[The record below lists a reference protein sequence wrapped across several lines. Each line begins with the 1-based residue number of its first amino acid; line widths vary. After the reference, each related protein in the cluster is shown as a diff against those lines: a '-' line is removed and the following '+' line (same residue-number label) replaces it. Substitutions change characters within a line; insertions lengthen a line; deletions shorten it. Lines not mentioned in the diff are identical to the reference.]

1 MRDYVIVAS
10 GLLKCILMDYFPPKF
25 PYILCAHSRL
35 DSSFCCSYIAT
46 GSIVSTAGEVTPVN
60 NIILKSSRE

>member
-35 DSSFCCSYIAT
+35 DFKIMLFT
-46 GSIVSTAGEVTPVN
+46 GVTSPAVDTMLPVAM
-60 NIILKSSRE
+60 

>member
-1 MRDYVIVAS
+1 MRDYVIVTS

-35 DSSFCCSYIAT
+35 DSKIMLFT
-46 GSIVSTAGEVTPVN
+46 GVTSPAVDTMLPVAM
-60 NIILKSSRE
+60 